1 MKSLIQY
8 FIFVFLVIGLYGFAF
23 ANYSNT
29 GEEPAGKK
37 AFVDAKCNNCHG
49 ISSEGIEAKNKNNK
63 NPDLSGIG
71 STHKADFIKKY
82 LLKTEKLND
91 KKHPSNWKGE
101 DKALEDIA
109 KWLESLKKK

>member
-37 AFVDAKCNNCHG
+37 AFVDAKCNTCHG
-49 ISSEGIEAKNKNNK
+49 ISSEGIEAKNKNSK

-71 STHKADFIKKY
+71 TKLKADFIKQY
-82 LLKTEKLND
+82 LQKKEQLND

-101 DKALEDIA
+101 DKALDDIA